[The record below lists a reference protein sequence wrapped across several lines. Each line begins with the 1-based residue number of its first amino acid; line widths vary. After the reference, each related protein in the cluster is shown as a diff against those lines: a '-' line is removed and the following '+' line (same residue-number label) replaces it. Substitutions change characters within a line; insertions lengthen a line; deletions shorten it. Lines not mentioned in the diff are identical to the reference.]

1 MLSTVFNITA
11 FSLKV
16 IKQEGLSKDVSECT
30 LFDLLK
36 YNDANDDEH
45 LTKEEFYTA
54 LSEFKMLLGKC
65 CVPLQKAH
73 SKLSKFEGAQ
83 LHCP

>member
-1 MLSTVFNITA
+1 MCNEGIIFPVKHIYLLFACKFVEDIALSSNA

-36 YNDANDDEH
+36 YNDVNDDEH

-54 LSEFKMLLGKC
+54 FGEFC
-65 CVPLQKAH
+65 
-73 SKLSKFEGAQ
+73 
-83 LHCP
+83 